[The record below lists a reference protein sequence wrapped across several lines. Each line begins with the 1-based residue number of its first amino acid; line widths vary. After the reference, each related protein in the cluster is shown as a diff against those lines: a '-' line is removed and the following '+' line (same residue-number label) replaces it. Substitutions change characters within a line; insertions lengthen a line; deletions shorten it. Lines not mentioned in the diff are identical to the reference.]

1 MGKDAISKDQ
11 GEDRSA
17 ALQLLTPLADVVRG
31 TLMEFVVTVVME
43 ALKKMLEEDRT
54 RLCGRAYDRDREAQG
69 PSRAGSCTSSLVLGG
84 RKVGVRRPRVRD
96 ANGEVALPTWQA
108 FAAEDPLR
116 QRVLEQMLIGV
127 ATRRYERSL
136 EPVPKTVK
144 QRSTSKST
152 VSRKFIRET
161 SKTVHKIL
169 KRDLRPLT
177 IAAVMLDGIHVGDHV
192 LLVALGIDE
201 QGSKHVLG
209 LREGATENRG
219 VCKAL
224 LQDLVERGLDNDKS
238 TLFVIDGSKAL
249 RRAVL
254 DVFDKRA
261 VIQRCQVHK
270 RRNVLD
276 HLPEGTKASVGKVL
290 TTTFS
295 TRSFKLAQRQL
306 TTLHRRLETE
316 HPGAAASLMEGFD
329 ELLTFKAFELDKTLE
344 RSLSTTNPIE
354 NLNKTIRRV
363 SKRVTRWRNGAMV
376 VRWAGASL
384 LEAEKGFHRLKGYR
398 SMPRLVAALR
408 ARDTSLGADVDEA
421 RKSA

>member
-1 MGKDAISKDQ
+1 MGEDAISKDQ

-54 RLCGRAYDRDREAQG
+54 RLCGRAYDRDRGAQG

-201 QGSKHVLG
+201 QGSKHHTGSARASMRWVARSAHARNPRHPPAAFAR
-209 LREGATENRG
+209 LRF
-219 VCKAL
+219 
-224 LQDLVERGLDNDKS
+224 
-238 TLFVIDGSKAL
+238 FV
-249 RRAVL
+249 R
-254 DVFDKRA
+254 VF
-261 VIQRCQVHK
+261 
-270 RRNVLD
+270 
-276 HLPEGTKASVGKVL
+276 PKVL
-290 TTTFS
+290 
-295 TRSFKLAQRQL
+295 AGQ
-306 TTLHRRLETE
+306 RLETSLKRERE
-316 HPGAAASLMEGFD
+316 H
-329 ELLTFKAFELDKTLE
+329 
-344 RSLSTTNPIE
+344 
-354 NLNKTIRRV
+354 V
-363 SKRVTRWRNGAMV
+363 
-376 VRWAGASL
+376 
-384 LEAEKGFHRLKGYR
+384 
-398 SMPRLVAALR
+398 
-408 ARDTSLGADVDEA
+408 
-421 RKSA
+421 